1 MLNTREGYK
10 VPLSHLR
17 LPPFSQVAL
26 RVVQLA
32 SKENVQLHELSD
44 LISSDPALA
53 TEVLAIVNS
62 LVYAPRFPINSI
74 LQAIAIM
81 GANHLQGLCL
91 TVALRGYIGKQ
102 LGHPAMRTVWRHGL
116 ATAAIAEQL
125 ASTGFLD
132 RDVAFTCGV
141 MHDIGRVALSVV
153 HPREYTEVLS
163 QHTGSPQS
171 ILAAEE
177 ALFGYTHCQIGS
189 QLMKD
194 WKLPEDFVPIVS
206 EHHAASQPAKC
217 WDMID
222 VVRMSCRMADTI
234 GYPAF
239 TGCSC
244 TQFDELIGE
253 LPPRE
258 KRLFHVDAETLA
270 AEVSKKI
277 AAIESL

>member
-1 MLNTREGYK
+1 M
-10 VPLSHLR
+10 PLAHLR

-32 SKENVQLHELSD
+32 AKENVPLHELSD

-62 LVYAPRFPINSI
+62 LIYAPRFPINSI

-91 TVALRGYIGKQ
+91 TVALRGYMGGQ
-102 LGHPAMRTVWRHGL
+102 LSHPAMRTVWRHGL

-125 ASTGFLD
+125 ASAGFLD

-153 HPREYTEVLS
+153 RPQEYAEALS
-163 QHTGSPQS
+163 RHAGSPQS
-171 ILAAEE
+171 ILVVEE
-177 ALFGYTHCQIGS
+177 GIFGYTHCQIGS
-189 QLMKD
+189 RLVKD
-194 WKLPEDFVPIVS
+194 WKLPEDFGLIVS
-206 EHHAASQPAKC
+206 DHHAQSQPAKC

-222 VVRMSCRMADTI
+222 VIRMSCRMADTV

-244 TQFDELIGE
+244 TPFNELIEE

-258 KRLFHVDAETLA
+258 KRLFHVDLETLA

-277 AAIESL
+277 TAIESL